1 MLSECSKK
9 VVWRWLLVTSINAQN
24 PEPETTH
31 LYSLPAENAEDGDQ
45 GGQEEKTQ
53 AGHQHQHH
61 SVILAGSLMQRCFKF
76 NILYF
81 ILQNNIWI
89 KGKMNIYLV
98 WKPIK
103 APV

>member
-9 VVWRWLLVTSINAQN
+9 VVRRWLLVTSINAQN

-61 SVILAGSLMQRCFKF
+61 PVILPGILMQKCSRIIGWGIRFK
-76 NILYF
+76 
-81 ILQNNIWI
+81 LQ
-89 KGKMNIYLV
+89 MLCPQEDV
-98 WKPIK
+98 
-103 APV
+103 

>member
-1 MLSECSKK
+1 M
-9 VVWRWLLVTSINAQN
+9 VVAVLVTSINAQN

-61 SVILAGSLMQRCFKF
+61 PVILPSSLMQKCFKF

-81 ILQNNIWI
+81 ICLRSRPVDPDVVCP
-89 KGKMNIYLV
+89 LV
-98 WKPIK
+98 SQSVSRIC
-103 APV
+103 

>member
-53 AGHQHQHH
+53 AGHQHQQHP
-61 SVILAGSLMQRCFKF
+61 VILPSSLMQKYSRIIGWGIRFK
-76 NILYF
+76 
-81 ILQNNIWI
+81 LQ
-89 KGKMNIYLV
+89 MLC
-98 WKPIK
+98 PQEDE
-103 APV
+103 